1 MGADKSA
8 PIISSRLDYF
18 TGGFSMRALSILIQT
33 IIGGIGIGS
42 LYALVALGTSMIYR
56 SMGLINFANG
66 SIYMVGTYFG
76 MIWYTGMISGLQ
88 LPYWLS
94 FILGVLLCA
103 GLGLILERI
112 VRRLADVDLR
122 NMLIGMIGLGFIL
135 DNIMIIIFGAEGF
148 AVKAPLPTKPIIIA
162 GIRIMPQNILLIT
175 VAAVVISLQVFL
187 TKSKMGKAMR
197 ASAMDRDIA
206 RTMGIHV
213 NLTNAIT
220 FAIGFGLS
228 AAAGILA
235 APIVYVNPAMGSAVG
250 TKAFA
255 GAVLGGLGNIPGAIL
270 GGVSFGVIEALSSG
284 YLSSQ
289 YTKGISFIVVLV
301 VLMFMP
307 SGILGEK
314 QVDKV

>member
-1 MGADKSA
+1 
-8 PIISSRLDYF
+8 
-18 TGGFSMRALSILIQT
+18 MRELSVLVQT

-42 LYALVALGTSMIYR
+42 LYALVALSTSMIYR

-66 SIYMVGTYFG
+66 SIYMVGTYLG
-76 MIWYTGMISGLQ
+76 MIWYRGMVMGLQ
-88 LPYWLS
+88 FSYWVS
-94 FILGVLLCA
+94 FIIGILLCA
-103 GLGLILERI
+103 GFGVVMER
-112 VRRLADVDLR
+112 VFRKLADVDLR
-122 NMLIGMIGLGFIL
+122 NMLLGTIGLGFIL
-135 DNIMIIIFGAEGF
+135 DNLMIIIFGAEGF
-148 AVKAPLPTKPIIIA
+148 AVKSPVSSKPIIL
-162 GIRIMPQNILLIT
+162 GSIRILPQNILLVT
-175 VAAVVISLQVFL
+175 VAAILVIALQIFL
-187 TKSKMGKAMR
+187 TKSKTGKAMR
-197 ASAMDRDIA
+197 ASAQDRDIA

-213 NLTNAIT
+213 NQSNAIT

-270 GGVSFGVIEALSSG
+270 GGVSFGIIEAISAG
-284 YLSSQ
+284 YISSQ
-289 YTKGISFIVVLV
+289 YTKGISFIIVLV

>member
-1 MGADKSA
+1 
-8 PIISSRLDYF
+8 
-18 TGGFSMRALSILIQT
+18 MRAITILIQT
-33 IIGGIGIGS
+33 IVGGIGIGS

-66 SIYMVGTYFG
+66 SIYMVGTYLG
-76 MIWYTGMISGLQ
+76 MIWYTGMVGGLQ

-94 FILGVLLCA
+94 FFVGVLSCA
-103 GLGLILERI
+103 ALGLLVERI

-122 NMLIGMIGLGFIL
+122 NMLIGMIGLGFVL
-135 DNIMIIIFGAEGF
+135 DNLMIIIFGAEGF
-148 AVKAPLPTKPIIIA
+148 AAKSPLPSKAINIS
-162 GIRIMPQNILLIT
+162 GVRILPQNILLIT
-175 VAAVVISLQVFL
+175 VAAILVIGLQIFL
-187 TKSKMGKAMR
+187 TKSKIGKAMR
-197 ASAMDRDIA
+197 ASAMDREIA
-206 RTMGIHV
+206 RTMGVRV
-213 NLTNAIT
+213 NMTNAIT

-235 APIVYVNPAMGSAVG
+235 APIVYVNPAMGNAVG

-255 GAVLGGLGNIPGAIL
+255 GAVLGGLGNIPGAIM
-270 GGVSFGVIEALSSG
+270 GGVTFGVIEALSSG
-284 YLSSQ
+284 YLSSR
-289 YTKGISFIVVLV
+289 YTQGIAFVVVLV